1 MRDRGDHSRLGAK
14 QLMALDNPIRL
25 RILELFVRH
34 RRRSLT
40 AEALHRELIKDHQFC
55 HLKIKQVGYH
65 VAYLRD
71 ARLLPGTRAA

>member
-1 MRDRGDHSRLGAK
+1 MRDSGDHRRLAAK
-14 QLMALDNPIRL
+14 QRLALDNPIRL
-25 RILELFVRH
+25 RILELFVRD

-40 AEALHRELIKDHQFC
+40 AEALHGELVKDRQFR

-65 VAYLRD
+65 LAYLRD